1 MSSQPNNSGGNISS
15 PSRAP
20 AAKVLA
26 GALANNRVAQA
37 IINALGVRS
46 MSAILATSTSPTLN
60 FGNLQVGD
68 YVVHLSGAPGLP
80 PGSPNLATASTYGL
94 LAKSAIST
102 VNPSTDNGDLG
113 ISPNNGSS
121 VTGSFTVSGATNEG
135 NGAAAQAQTDAAAA
149 YTALAGHSGYV
160 TIPNALDAQVL
171 TAGYYT
177 FGAGDVHLATSGPG
191 TLTLNGSATDV
202 FVFKTPS
209 TLSTGAGGLPTIL
222 LAGGVL
228 ASNIY
233 WVIGSSATLNIGV
246 SSAGAVFPGTILAAV
261 SITVTQSAV
270 INGRLIATTASGAAI
285 SLSDHAT
292 INVPASNNGLVSYST
307 VTIPGNLGFPA
318 VIGDMYIDLALVNLD
333 SNNPIIPP
341 PPAGNTAR
349 ETGDDGLDF

>member
-1 MSSQPNNSGGNISS
+1 MSSQPNSGGNITS
-15 PSRAP
+15 PNRAP

-26 GALANNRVAQA
+26 GALANSRVAQSL
-37 IINALGVRS
+37 ISALGVRS
-46 MSAILATSTSPTLN
+46 LNAILANSTSQTLN
-60 FGNLQVGD
+60 FGSLQVGD
-68 YVVHLSGAPGLP
+68 FVVHLPGGPGLP
-80 PGSPNLATASTYGL
+80 PGSPNLASASTYGL

-102 VNPSTDNGDLG
+102 VNPSIDNGDLG

-121 VTGSFTVSGATNEG
+121 VTGSFTVSGATHEG
-135 NGAAAQAQTDAAAA
+135 DAAAAQAQSDAAAA
-149 YTALAGHSGYV
+149 YTALAAHAGYV

-177 FGAGDVHLATSGPG
+177 FSAGDVHLASSGPG

-209 TLSTGAGGLPTIL
+209 TLSTGAGGMPTIL
-222 LAGGVL
+222 LSGGVL
-228 ASNIY
+228 ASNVY

-246 SSAGAVFPGTILAAV
+246 SSAGGVFPGTVLSAV
-261 SITVTQSAV
+261 SITVTQYAV

-292 INVPASNNGLVSYST
+292 INAPSNNGNVSYST
-307 VTIPGNLGFPA
+307 VAVAGNLGFPA
-318 VIGDMYIDLALVNLD
+318 VIGDMYLGLAVVNLD

-341 PPAGNTAR
+341 PPAELTGR
-349 ETGDDGLDF
+349 KTGDGGLDF